1 MSSRARNCSELGG
14 LLVKGGGGAEKGKKR
29 GGGMEK
35 EKKDRGKKENI
46 HTRSKAASFLKR
58 WELTSFATYPSN
70 HQKSISIEV
79 LTL

>member
-1 MSSRARNCSELGG
+1 
-14 LLVKGGGGAEKGKKR
+14 
-29 GGGMEK
+29 MEK
-35 EKKDRGKKENI
+35 EKKDRRKKENI